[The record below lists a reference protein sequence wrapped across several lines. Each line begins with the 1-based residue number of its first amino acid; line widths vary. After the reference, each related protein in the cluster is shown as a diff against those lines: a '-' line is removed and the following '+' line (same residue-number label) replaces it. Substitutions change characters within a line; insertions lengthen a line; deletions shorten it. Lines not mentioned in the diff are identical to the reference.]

1 MRKISARLASSGFGT
16 DIFTSKRPE
25 RISESSTRCG
35 KFVVATTMT
44 FGLASMRS
52 FISCLK
58 MPATALIAWLAA
70 SPPEPA

>member
-1 MRKISARLASSGFGT
+1 MKISARPASSGSGI
-16 DIFTSKRPE
+16 DSLTSKRPE

-35 KFVVATTMT
+35 KLVVATTIT

-58 MPATALIAWLAA
+58 MPATALTAWLAA
-70 SPPEPA
+70 SPPAPA